1 MKKNFRK
8 RKTGKEKKTR
18 KTDKEKDKNNQ
29 TEKEYTVKTKSLL
42 SLSCHIYPEGRSWI
56 SGSGNL

>member
-8 RKTGKEKKTR
+8 RKTGKEKKKTR
-18 KTDKEKDKNNQ
+18 KTEKEKDKNNQ

-42 SLSCHIYPEGRSWI
+42 SLS
-56 SGSGNL
+56 L

>member
-42 SLSCHIYPEGRSWI
+42 SLS
-56 SGSGNL
+56 L